1 MADESL
7 TAVNSASSS
16 SANEAT
22 GSNVQYCDLVMK
34 GGITSG
40 VVYPLAV
47 VELAKKYFFKNIGGT
62 SAGAIAAAIT
72 AAAEFARRNG
82 PEASGL
88 APYDPLASL
97 PQKLGSNNLLL
108 NLFQP
113 ATATTRIFRVAL
125 CALRSQSTFGR
136 IARFLGALFAEFW
149 ALTLIGI
156 ILGAAVPGL
165 LYWTCGGPLAPYIVL
180 GALWLIVILLVFVVA
195 MALRESLHA
204 TAANGFGFCSG
215 FDPRVTSGPPLTNWL
230 HEQIQTAA
238 GKDLSDPLTFGDL
251 HTAPAIAS
259 EPPMTGPTIKLQVV
273 TTNLTLGRP
282 FTIPFETHAFYF
294 DPAEF
299 RQLFPEAV
307 VAHLEKHTVQKND
320 TVLRR
325 DNKNRLMRLPDG
337 DDIPVLVA
345 VRMSLS
351 FPVLLSAIPLYYPD
365 FANATETPTVS
376 GEKART
382 ILADRHWFSDG
393 GICSNF
399 PMHFFDSP
407 LPRWPTFGIDLEPD
421 DSPASTPNSQMIWFP
436 ARPGEGSQLPSNPF
450 DRGSS
455 LHQLAGFLGAII
467 DTMQNWRDRLQ
478 ASAAGYRDRIVHV
491 KLRSD
496 EGGLN
501 LNMPPK
507 LITDLSERGKFAG
520 DALRDE
526 FDFATHQWA
535 RYRITMCGTQ
545 KHIDNLA
552 NAWTRPLPQDAL
564 GHQYIAGTAEAPSYR
579 PHSQNLRDTML
590 GALEELVKL
599 SAWWHGRMK
608 QDQSFCKDGS
618 PQPEPILRAQPK
630 F

>member
-1 MADESL
+1 MSGESSA
-7 TAVNSASSS
+7 TANSATSNSSTV
-16 SANEAT
+16 NQP
-22 GSNVQYCDLVMK
+22 SNSVQYCDLVMK

-47 VELAKKYFFKNIGGT
+47 VELAKKYLFKNIGGT

-72 AAAEFARRNG
+72 AAAEFARR
-82 PEASGL
+82 SGKS
-88 APYDPLASL
+88 APYDPLALL
-97 PQKLGSNNLLL
+97 PQRLGANNLLL

-125 CALRSQSTFGR
+125 SALRSQSIFGR
-136 IARFLGALFAEFW
+136 IVRFLGAMFAEFW
-149 ALTLIGI
+149 VLTLMGLF
-156 ILGAAVPGL
+156 LGAAVPAL
-165 LYWTCGGPLAPYIVL
+165 LYWIYGGALVPYIVL
-180 GALWLIVILLVFVVA
+180 GTLWLIVILLVFVVA
-195 MALRESLHA
+195 MALRESLNA

-215 FDPRVTSGPPLTNWL
+215 FDPRSTSGPPLTNWL
-230 HEQIQTAA
+230 HEQIQNAA

-251 HTAPAIAS
+251 HNAPAIEN

-282 FTIPFETHAFYF
+282 FTIPFESHAFYF

-307 VAHLEKHTVQKND
+307 VAHLERNSVHKND

-325 DNKNRLMRLPDG
+325 DNRNPLLRLPDADG
-337 DDIPVLVA
+337 LPVLLA
-345 VRMSLS
+345 ARMSLS

-365 FANATETPTVS
+365 FAHATETETVL

-450 DRGSS
+450 DCGSS
-455 LHQLAGFLGAII
+455 LHQLAGFAGAII
-467 DTMQNWRDRLQ
+467 NTMQNWRDRLQ
-478 ASAAGYRDRIVHV
+478 ASAAGYRERIVHV
-491 KLRSD
+491 KLRSN

-507 LITDLSERGKFAG
+507 LISDLSERGQFAG
-520 DALRDE
+520 KALRDE

-535 RYRITMCGTQ
+535 RYRVTMCGTQ

-552 NAWTRPLPQDAL
+552 NAWNKPLPQDAL
-564 GHQYIAGTAEAPSYR
+564 GHRYIAGTEQPPSYR

-590 GALEELVKL
+590 GALEELLKL

-608 QDQSFCKDGS
+608 QEQSFCKDGS